1 MSLLLHR
8 PINAFIRQALL
19 TLLVLLLSCQV
30 GCRLFRYD
38 EKSSNLM
45 GHAPVQNPM
54 LVPMVDRWI
63 VMEQVS
69 DEVDNY
75 FKIYREERIRVLDG
89 IMSEGW
95 IETHPK
101 IGSTLGEPWQKDST
115 RGFER
120 LHATLQTVRR
130 FAKIRV
136 IPSGNA
142 YQIDVRVF
150 KELENLNQPLG
161 ATMQGQFR
169 FDNSLDR
176 DSVTGVVGSPN
187 EGWIPMG
194 RDFSLEQ
201 EMLRNISSRL
211 DGLNLGPN

>member
-1 MSLLLHR
+1 MSLQRHHR
-8 PINAFIRQALL
+8 LKAAIQHALL
-19 TLLVLLLSCQV
+19 ALLLVLFTCQV
-30 GCRLFRYD
+30 GCRVFRYD

-54 LVPMVDRWI
+54 VVPMVDRWI

-120 LHATLQTVRR
+120 LHATFQTVRR

-136 IPSGNA
+136 IPTGNA
-142 YQIDVRVF
+142 YQIDVKVF
-150 KELENLNQPLG
+150 KELEDLNQPIG
-161 ATMQGQFR
+161 ATTQGQLR

-176 DSVTGVVGSPN
+176 DSVAGTVPSAN

-211 DGLNLGPN
+211 DGLAQGIN

>member
-1 MSLLLHR
+1 MSLQRHQ

-19 TLLVLLLSCQV
+19 TLLVLLLGCQV

-54 LVPMVDRWI
+54 LVPMVDRWV

-115 RGFER
+115 SGFER

-142 YQIDVRVF
+142 YQVDVRVF

-161 ATMQGQFR
+161 STTQGQFR

-176 DSVTGVVGSPN
+176 DLVAGGVASPN

-211 DGLNLGPN
+211 DGLNLGLN

>member
-1 MSLLLHR
+1 LSLLR
-8 PINAFIRQALL
+8 DNRINAFIRQAFL
-19 TLLVLLLSCQV
+19 TLLLVVLSCQV

-54 LVPMVDRWI
+54 VVPMIDRWI

-120 LHATLQTVRR
+120 LHATLQTIRR

-150 KELENLNQPLG
+150 KELEDLNQPVG
-161 ATMQGQFR
+161 ATTQGQLR

-176 DSVTGVVGSPN
+176 NSVAGVVASPN

-201 EMLRNISSRL
+201 KILRNVSSRL
-211 DGLNLGPN
+211 EGLNERLN

>member
-1 MSLLLHR
+1 MSLQRHHR
-8 PINAFIRQALL
+8 IKVTTRRAFL
-19 TLLVLLLSCQV
+19 TLLLVLLSCQI

-54 LVPMVDRWI
+54 VVPMVDRWV

-136 IPSGNA
+136 IPTGNA

-150 KELENLNQPLG
+150 KELEDLKQPVG
-161 ATMQGQFR
+161 ATTQGQLR

-176 DSVTGVVGSPN
+176 DSVAGVLASPN

-211 DGLNLGPN
+211 DGLNQILN

>member
-1 MSLLLHR
+1 MSLQRHHR
-8 PINAFIRQALL
+8 IKVTARRAFL
-19 TLLVLLLSCQV
+19 TLLLVLLSCQI

-54 LVPMVDRWI
+54 VVPMVDRWV

-136 IPSGNA
+136 IPTGNA

-150 KELENLNQPLG
+150 KELEDLKQPVG
-161 ATMQGQFR
+161 ATTQGQLR

-176 DSVTGVVGSPN
+176 DSVAGVLASPN

-211 DGLNLGPN
+211 DGLNQILN

>member
-1 MSLLLHR
+1 MKAGIRH
-8 PINAFIRQALL
+8 AFL
-19 TLLVLLLSCQV
+19 TLLLVLLSCQA

-54 LVPMVDRWI
+54 VVPMVDRWI

-136 IPSGNA
+136 IPTGNA
-142 YQIDVRVF
+142 YQIDVKVF
-150 KELENLNQPLG
+150 KELEDLNQPVG
-161 ATMQGQFR
+161 ATTQGQLR

-176 DSVTGVVGSPN
+176 DSVAGVLPSPN

-211 DGLNLGPN
+211 DGLSESLN